1 MTFSWR
7 IRNPIGLIEVKLG
20 SRHASGIGR
29 PTPPADERLGLSP
42 GRLAIGEARGE
53 TMKKILIMLAGVSGL
68 GLAACDVDQ
77 TKNAQLPDVDVNVS
91 GGQAPEFNVTGPE
104 VNVGMENR
112 TVQVPDVDVKVPAEN
127 AQ

>member
-1 MTFSWR
+1 
-7 IRNPIGLIEVKLG
+7 
-20 SRHASGIGR
+20 
-29 PTPPADERLGLSP
+29 
-42 GRLAIGEARGE
+42 
-53 TMKKILIMLAGVSGL
+53 MKKITIIMLAGAAGL

-77 TKNAQLPDVDVNVS
+77 TKNAQLPDVDVNVT

-104 VNVGMENR
+104 VNVGMENK

>member
-1 MTFSWR
+1 
-7 IRNPIGLIEVKLG
+7 
-20 SRHASGIGR
+20 
-29 PTPPADERLGLSP
+29 
-42 GRLAIGEARGE
+42 
-53 TMKKILIMLAGVSGL
+53 MKKTLILLAAASGL

-91 GGQAPEFNVTGPE
+91 GGQVPEFNVTGPE
-104 VNVGMENR
+104 VNVGMENK